1 MCTSAACG
9 DFEDGNMLD
18 PSMPYEDQL
27 RGHYNKFEEFAYK
40 TTPFRDEVIRAMQVA
55 HSRHRV
61 EMGEFDDIS
70 RPPDDFEDQFDE
82 EGKHFYLSAFG
93 FVVTAPDDKDYVMTK
108 DENLA
113 EEVQNNPMPGTLEGS
128 EVTTADGE
136 TSVLVSVNRLPELA
150 ATIRQDQED
159 EEEESGDEEE
169 SYGDDADNAS
179 SMDYMSLEEVEAE
192 FKANT
197 PPQRPLPPL
206 PPRPMM
212 LSAQQIPGG
221 MVSAEGNY
229 GFFDADLGVYNMYQ
243 GIVPAGRKRFR
254 GKKGRR
260 TGRSR
265 HTKGAKAQ
273 RAERKKL
280 QSSNRTKKREIA
292 KLKKLKKQ
300 KEKRRARAVK
310 KRAREAKEAEREEK
324 EIRIREKQIQVEEEK
339 AEELD
344 AELAKY
350 RGEAAE
356 SRSNPKYRSSS
367 GAAFPKSLVSVP
379 AAMTFSASGNVS
391 STAPKDNTSLGKKF
405 HSKLLGHNDSLY
417 AVAEAHAL
425 EAFHTKYGI
434 STEKA
439 TRNDDGSYVLKNA
452 FKIEPYAIKGDMD
465 HKIKAVRGFAGDVSA
480 GATVHEGG
488 WRLTITNPSG
498 AKLGGTWG
506 GKGGTHVQEGAV
518 MRTGKWHVD
527 DEGGY
532 GDSPVLVHFVSSTP
546 MQIEDGADS
555 VGESFDVDFYD
566 PINPKGLIYLGTAER
581 TMSYVQDPT
590 DKNAAKLSMNTEIRF

>member
-9 DFEDGNMLD
+9 DFEEGSMLD
-18 PSMPYEDQL
+18 PRMPYESQL
-27 RGHYNKFEEFAYK
+27 RDHYNKFEEFSYK
-40 TTPFRDEVIRAMQVA
+40 TTPFRDEVTRAMQVA

-70 RPPDDFEDQFDE
+70 RPPDDFEDQFNE

-93 FVVTAPDDKDYVMTK
+93 FVVTAPDDKDYVMTQ
-108 DENLA
+108 DEGLA

-150 ATIRQDQED
+150 ATIKQDQKED
-159 EEEESGDEEE
+159 EEDSDNEGSDDENET
-169 SYGDDADNAS
+169 YGDDADNAS
-179 SMDYMSLEEVEAE
+179 SMDYMSLEEVDAE
-192 FKANT
+192 IKRNT
-197 PPQRPLPPL
+197 PPQRAPPPL
-206 PPRPMM
+206 PPRPTM

-221 MVSAEGNY
+221 MVSAEGKY

-265 HTKGAKAQ
+265 HTKGAKAA
-273 RAERKKL
+273 RTERKKL
-280 QSSNRTKKREIA
+280 KSSNRSKKREIA
-292 KLKKLKKQ
+292 KIKK
-300 KEKRRARAVK
+300 ENKRKA
-310 KRAREAKEAEREEK
+310 KREAREAKEAEREEK
-324 EIRIREKQIQVEEEK
+324 EIRQRERQIKREEEEGAK
-339 AEELD
+339 LD
-344 AELAKY
+344 AELAAL
-350 RGEAAE
+350 RGESAGSEMYSKSAT
-356 SRSNPKYRSSS
+356 ST

-379 AAMTFSASGNVS
+379 VAMTFGASGNVS

-434 STEKA
+434 SAEKA

-480 GATVHEGG
+480 GASIHEGG

-532 GDSPVLVHFVSSTP
+532 GNSPVLVHFVSSTP

-555 VGESFDVDFYD
+555 VGESFDVDFHD
-566 PINPKGLIYLGTAER
+566 PINPKGLIYFGTAER